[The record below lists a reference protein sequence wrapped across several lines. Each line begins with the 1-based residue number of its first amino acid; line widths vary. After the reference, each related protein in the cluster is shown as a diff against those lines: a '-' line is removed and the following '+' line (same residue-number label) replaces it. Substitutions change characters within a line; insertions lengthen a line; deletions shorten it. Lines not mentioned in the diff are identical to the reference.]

1 MSFVTFGEIM
11 LRLTPNDHGQKI
23 NSSNTFNVNY
33 AGSESNVA
41 SALGVL
47 NNDISFVSKLPSNQL
62 GDAAVRNL
70 QGFGVKTN
78 FVVRGGSR
86 IGTYF
91 IEIGDSIRPSS
102 VIYDRANS
110 AISTIK
116 EGEFPW
122 EEILR
127 NKKWLFLSGITSV
140 LSEQCAK
147 ETINVAK
154 IAKELGVKVAFD
166 MNYRRTLWKSNKD
179 AQLIFNKILGHTDL
193 LFGNAGVIKDVY
205 EMDFEGDCPEEKT
218 INAVLKAKKKFGIE
232 QLAFTIRKH
241 SSASENELS
250 GVLLC
255 NNNLSVAKIIK
266 VNITDR
272 FGTGDAFAAACLH
285 SINKGDADQEI
296 IDFSTAAF
304 ALKHTIKGDQHT
316 SSENEIKSIME
327 GNISGHVLR

>member
-1 MSFVTFGEIM
+1 MSFITFGEIM

-23 NSSNTFNVNY
+23 NSSNNFNVNY

-47 NNDISFVSKLPSNQL
+47 NNNVDFVSKLPANQL

-70 QGFGVKTN
+70 QGFGVQTS
-78 FVVRGGSR
+78 FVVRGGKR

-102 VIYDRANS
+102 VIYDRADS
-110 AISTIK
+110 AISTIV
-116 EGEFPW
+116 EGEFKW
-122 EEILR
+122 KEILK
-127 NKKWLFLSGITSV
+127 NKKWIFLSGITPV
-140 LSEQCAK
+140 LSEQCAL
-147 ETINVAK
+147 ETINATK
-154 IAKELGVKVAFD
+154 IASEMGVKVAFD
-166 MNYRRTLWKSNKD
+166 MNYRRSLWNSNKD
-179 AQLIFNKILGHTDL
+179 AQVIFNKILENTDL
-193 LFGNAGVIKDVY
+193 LFGNAGVLKDVY
-205 EMDFEGDCPEEKT
+205 EMNFNGDSAEEKT
-218 INAVLKAKKKFGIE
+218 IDAIEKAKKEFGVK
-232 QLAFTIRKH
+232 QLAFTIRDH

-250 GVLLC
+250 GVFL
-255 NNNLSVAKIIK
+255 NDNDLSVSKAIK
-266 VNITDR
+266 VKITDR
-272 FGTGDAFAAACLH
+272 FGTGDAFAASCLH
-285 SINKGDADQEI
+285 SIEKGYTNQEI